1 MRAAAAGALPLLPP
15 PPPVRHFCV
24 TPPSVRSLGH
34 WGRERRRR
42 PLQVSPNSR
51 QFRYEIATFWWVLH
65 LQECWPGPKSLRNGP
80 EAAHGEHRSREIT
93 GSELGLRGL
102 PDLCGSATPQRGQPR
117 KFGQRGDWNRGREL
131 EDGLTHAVHRG
142 RRVGPPV
149 EKVLQLQLQIDV
161 ARDAMLEW
169 GTPLEFSCKN

>member
-42 PLQVSPNSR
+42 PLQVSLHSR
-51 QFRYEIATFWWVLH
+51 QFHYEIASFWWVLH
-65 LQECWPGPKSLRNGP
+65 IQECFPGPKSLKNSAEGF
-80 EAAHGEHRSREIT
+80 HGEHRAREIT

-102 PDLCGSATPQRGQPR
+102 PDLCGSATPRRGQPR

-169 GTPLEFSCKN
+169 GTPLEFSSRN